1 MTIKCDK
8 DGTRVKGSTI
18 DTIQD
23 FINIINAVR
32 VVLEDDL
39 GEENAAEVMKQC
51 GRIAFAG
58 EDKDAEAAAFR
69 GITSV
74 LLKNGRM

>member
-8 DGTRVKGSTI
+8 DGTRVSGSTI

-23 FINIINAVR
+23 FINIINAVH
-32 VVLEDDL
+32 VVLVDDL
-39 GEENAAEVMKQC
+39 GEDNAAEIMKQC
-51 GRIAFAG
+51 GRLAFAG
-58 EDKDAEAAAFR
+58 EDKDAEAAAFQE
-69 GITSV
+69 ITAL